1 MKKWI
6 LLRNGAD
13 YDTLSRELNIDPV
26 AVRIMVNRGITE
38 LSDMRKYLS
47 TDISETFAYD
57 GLPNLDL
64 ALEKIKEAKEKGL
77 KSLIVGDYDADG
89 VCAVVILMKGLK
101 LFGLECDYVIPN
113 RLSDGYG
120 INENIVRKAYDDG
133 YRFIITCDNGIS
145 ARASIDL
152 AVDLGMEVVVTD
164 HHTITE
170 SEVPTKTKAIV
181 NPKLEENAYPFTDIC
196 GAQVAYKLLC
206 ALLKGNDEWNTLKDE
221 LVEFAAIACVVDV
234 MPLVNENRNLVKYE
248 LLRLKEPINQGLK
261 RLVEKNELNAKEGR
275 LVTTDISFR
284 IGPCIN
290 SAGRIEVADCS
301 VNLFLSESKEEREA
315 LSDRIIELNNERK
328 ELTERCVND
337 GVSKLEELYP
347 DGNMPNIILLYLP
360 DCHVAI
366 CGLVAG
372 RIRENTYRPTFIF
385 TDSNEGLTGS
395 GRSIDEYNMIEGLQ
409 RCSDLLTKFGGHKQA
424 CGCSLKKEDFDAL
437 NERLNAESG
446 LSEEDLTEKL
456 LIDADMPFGY
466 VTERLINDLYK
477 LEPFGNGNRTPVFAL
492 RNLTLF
498 KAKRVGENHIFIKV
512 KDASGNIQELK
523 LWRKADEFEK
533 TLTDAEGE
541 GVLTELY
548 DNSFNGSGLLNRDV
562 RISVSYYPGINNY
575 MDRKKIEF
583 TLKDFRL
590 Q

>member
-1 MKKWI
+1 MKNWI

-13 YDTLSRELNIDPV
+13 YGTLSRELNIDPV
-26 AVRIMVNRGITE
+26 AVRVMVNRGITDI
-38 LSDMRKYLS
+38 SDMRQYLS
-47 TDISETFAYD
+47 TDISASSEYE
-57 GLPNLDL
+57 GLPNLDI
-64 ALEKIKEAKEKGL
+64 AIKKIKEAKDKGL

-89 VCAVVILMKGLK
+89 VCSVVILMKGLK

-113 RLSDGYG
+113 RISDGYG
-120 INENIVRKAYDDG
+120 INENIVRKAYEDG
-133 YRFIITCDNGIS
+133 YGFIITCDNGIS

-170 SEVPTKTKAIV
+170 SEVPTKTEAIV
-181 NPKLEENAYPFTDIC
+181 NPKLEGNAYPFIEVC

-206 ALLKGNDEWNTLKDE
+206 ALFNGNTVFDTIKEE
-221 LVEFAAIACVVDV
+221 LLEFAAIACVVDV
-234 MPLVNENRNLVKYE
+234 MPLINENRNLVKYE
-248 LLRLKEPINQGLK
+248 LLRLKNPINKGLK
-261 RLVEKNELNAKEGR
+261 SLMDKNELSDKDGR

-301 VNLFLSESKEEREA
+301 VNLFLSESEEERDA
-315 LSDRIIELNNERK
+315 LSDRIIVLNNERK
-328 ELTERCVND
+328 DLTERCVND

-347 DGNMPNIILLYLP
+347 DGNLPDILLLYLP

-372 RIRENTYRPTFIF
+372 RIRENTYRPTFVF

-409 RCSDLLTKFGGHKQA
+409 KCSDLLTKFGGHKQA

-466 VTERLINDLYK
+466 VTENLVNDLYK

-492 RNLTLF
+492 RNLLLF
-498 KAKRVGENHIFIKV
+498 KARRVGENHIFIKV
-512 KDASGNIQELK
+512 KDALGNIQELK
-523 LWRKADEFEK
+523 FWRKADEFEK
-533 TLTDAEGE
+533 ALIEAAGE
-541 GVLTELY
+541 GVLDKLY
-548 DNSFNGSGLLNRDV
+548 DSDRHGSGLLNDNI

-575 MDRKKIEF
+575 MDQKKIEF
-583 TLKDFRL
+583 TLKDFRI
-590 Q
+590 